1 MRRLTQLTT
10 ACVVAVLGLGAAQL
24 HAQETNTTERTFM
37 TFSHSVELPGV
48 TLEAGTYEFRLADTQ
63 SRNVVQVFRKETR
76 EPLGQWT
83 FVQAE
88 RPQVSNETVVM
99 FKEAREGAT
108 PAIQYWYFPGERVGK
123 EFLYPRGQ
131 AEQIASRTGQ
141 AVKTEQGTVTPPATA
156 SAAPADSPQASNEDR
171 VGRDAPAPEPAER
184 AEAPV
189 AEPQPSLEARAE
201 PAQQAEANPRPVGT
215 SGSAAADQ
223 QPSSGAAQPAPATE
237 PARELPNTASPLPI
251 AGLIG
256 LLSLIGAACV
266 RAFRA

>member
-1 MRRLTQLTT
+1 
-10 ACVVAVLGLGAAQL
+10 
-24 HAQETNTTERTFM
+24 
-37 TFSHSVELPGV
+37 
-48 TLEAGTYEFRLADTQ
+48 
-63 SRNVVQVFRKETR
+63 
-76 EPLGQWT
+76 
-83 FVQAE
+83 
-88 RPQVSNETVVM
+88 M

-123 EFLYPRGQ
+123 EFLYPKEQ

-156 SAAPADSPQASNEDR
+156 STAPADSPQASNEDR
-171 VGRDAPAPEPAER
+171 VGRDAPASSQPSAAAGSTTGNRGVAPAPEPAQR

-201 PAQQAEANPRPVGT
+201 PAQQAEADRRPVGT

-223 QPSSGAAQPAPATE
+223 QPSSSAQPATE
-237 PARELPNTASPLPI
+237 PARELPNTASPLPM

-256 LLSLIGAACV
+256 LLSLVGAACV